1 MPNRY
6 LTSTILLLTAQL
18 GFWMMPLEIAS
29 ANSNRPNYSSAWGNF
44 LSWFQRKKPPFGGRG
59 GDCIIS
65 PVYDRNGV
73 PVWNDRPSLVWTGQ
87 TGQIKLIQN
96 AQSLGAQKVEKL
108 QENYQARHSSKPLS
122 FGEVYE
128 WKLFTI
134 AKQSRLFR
142 LVEPPQRNQV
152 TTDLQKLQAQLK
164 AERATPESIA
174 LRRAEVFQQYDLASD
189 ALQELFSV
197 QNPSPELKKLK
208 QDVVTE
214 FCSARK
220 PTPTAR

>member
-73 PVWNDRPSLVWTGQ
+73 PVWNVRPSLVWKGDTGEVEVVQ
-87 TGQIKLIQN
+87 KKRSFGKQN
-96 AQSLGAQKVEKL
+96 VERV
-108 QENYQARHSSKPLS
+108 QENYQSQYSGESLL
-122 FGEVYE
+122 FGEIYE

-208 QDVVTE
+208 QDVVNE

-220 PTPTAR
+220 PTPIAR